1 MANWKV
7 CTLDELGAVVGG
19 ATPSTKNLSNYG
31 GGSIVWITPKDL
43 SNHRGRFI
51 AQGERNI
58 TETGLNSCGAQMMP
72 KHSVLFSSRAPIGYV
87 AISECEVCTNQG
99 FKSIVPNENTDYMFL
114 YYLLLHNR
122 ENIENMG
129 SGTTFKEVSGK
140 TMKGIEV
147 RVPVDKAYQQRI
159 ADIFSALDDK
169 IELNERINH
178 NLEQQALTLFRS
190 WFINFEPFSEDGTM
204 PSLWSTGYVS
214 DIIELHDSRRIP
226 LSGSERDKM
235 EKVYPYYGATS
246 LMDYVDNYLFDG
258 IYLLLGEDGTV
269 IDSLGFPI
277 LQYVDGK
284 FWVNNHAHI
293 LTGKRGYSVEE
304 LYLFFR
310 LTNIRSIVT
319 GAVQQKVSQA
329 NLKKVPAVLPPEDCL
344 HAFDELIQPLFAQIR
359 NLRNES
365 NRLTQ
370 LRDALLPKLMSGEL
384 DVSEVDI

>member
-159 ADIFSALDDK
+159 ADILSALDDK

-178 NLEQQALTLFRS
+178 NLA
-190 WFINFEPFSEDGTM
+190 
-204 PSLWSTGYVS
+204 
-214 DIIELHDSRRIP
+214 
-226 LSGSERDKM
+226 
-235 EKVYPYYGATS
+235 A
-246 LMDYVDNYLFDG
+246 
-258 IYLLLGEDGTV
+258 
-269 IDSLGFPI
+269 
-277 LQYVDGK
+277 
-284 FWVNNHAHI
+284 
-293 LTGKRGYSVEE
+293 
-304 LYLFFR
+304 
-310 LTNIRSIVT
+310 
-319 GAVQQKVSQA
+319 
-329 NLKKVPAVLPPEDCL
+329 
-344 HAFDELIQPLFAQIR
+344 
-359 NLRNES
+359 
-365 NRLTQ
+365 
-370 LRDALLPKLMSGEL
+370 
-384 DVSEVDI
+384 